1 MSQQAFF
8 FFYVMSCFFVFVF
21 FAFFR
26 VDYVRQSTEMM
37 KNEIGL
43 KLNVEQQNKQLQQ
56 KLVKLPYSTRIIG
69 CFLCIKRRPYIY
81 SPALCI

>member
-1 MSQQAFF
+1 MGENESAGIF
-8 FFYVMSCFFVFVF
+8 FFYVMSCFFVLFF

-56 KLVKLPYSTRIIG
+56 KLVELP
-69 CFLCIKRRPYIY
+69 
-81 SPALCI
+81 